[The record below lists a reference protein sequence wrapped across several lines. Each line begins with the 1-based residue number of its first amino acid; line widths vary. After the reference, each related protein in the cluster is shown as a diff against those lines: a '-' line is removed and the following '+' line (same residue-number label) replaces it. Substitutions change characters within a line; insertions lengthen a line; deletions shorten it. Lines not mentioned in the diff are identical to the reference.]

1 MIRARVTTTC
11 LSRRPAI
18 FLPRPTLDQAGK
30 RFCEIGTKHFV
41 EMSRGN
47 KREIDRAKTQAKLA
61 ANQKATK
68 VSWELGVVWEC
79 VFYIE
84 HNAFWS
90 IYFVAES
97 YKRFSNTG
105 LFFLLLLE
113 FFV

>member
-68 VSWELGVVWEC
+68 VSWEFGGSMGVHFLYRAQRVL
-79 VFYIE
+79 V
-84 HNAFWS
+84 H
-90 IYFVAES
+90 
-97 YKRFSNTG
+97 
-105 LFFLLLLE
+105 LFGCR
-113 FFV
+113 VV